1 MPRSRMK
8 MNQPKQ
14 HLITVKI
21 AGAEAFKLPVSENEE
36 SFYRY
41 VIERINDNCNHFR
54 YGAFADT
61 DSVALAKV
69 TLYYAT
75 MLYRQTEQLNN
86 QASMLDEFEQRI
98 DGLLAGTD

>member
-1 MPRSRMK
+1 
-8 MNQPKQ
+8 MNNAKQ

-21 AGAEAFKLPVSENEE
+21 AGSEVFKLPVAENEE

-54 YGAFADT
+54 FGPHADSS
-61 DSVALAKV
+61 SVALAKV

-75 MLYRQTEQLNN
+75 MLYRQTEQVNRQSAL
-86 QASMLDEFEQRI
+86 LDDFEARI
-98 DGLLAGTD
+98 DSLLAGTD

>member
-1 MPRSRMK
+1 
-8 MNQPKQ
+8 MNNAKQ

-21 AGAEAFKLPVSENEE
+21 AGSEVFKLPVAENEE

-54 YGAFADT
+54 FGPHADSP
-61 DSVALAKV
+61 SVALAKV

-75 MLYRQTEQLNN
+75 MLYRQTEQVNRQSAL
-86 QASMLDEFEQRI
+86 LDDFEARI
-98 DGLLAGTD
+98 DSLLAGTD

>member
-1 MPRSRMK
+1 
-8 MNQPKQ
+8 MNNAKQ

-21 AGAEAFKLPVSENEE
+21 AGSDVFKLPVSENEE

-54 YGAFADT
+54 FGPHADSA
-61 DSVALAKV
+61 SVALAKV

-75 MLYRQTEQLNN
+75 MLYRQTEQLNR
-86 QASMLDEFEQRI
+86 QSAMLDDFEARI
-98 DGLLAGTD
+98 DSLLAGTD